1 MCRAGKGVNIV
12 IKYPVKTTN
21 WESEE
26 DVSSS
31 DEDLSSSWDT
41 QSDRE
46 TYVIPSTSVLLI
58 LWT

>member
-1 MCRAGKGVNIV
+1 M

-46 TYVIPSTSVLLI
+46 TYVIPSTCVFH
-58 LWT
+58 